1 MMLAINMLGVSEAD
15 VMAEIEGGTL
25 PAKKIGSS
33 YRVTR
38 AALDAFLLTEG
49 TPAEVVDFFKMMRD
63 APLEGKVSV
72 ELKTPTPEQAAQF
85 NQAMEMPD
93 GKYYK
98 LPITPSHQLVISSG
112 TKEGESSSTSSSSF
126 PVAQKDG
133 KFVIPLPVPTGQA
146 AK

>member
-1 MMLAINMLGVSEAD
+1 
-15 VMAEIEGGTL
+15 
-25 PAKKIGSS
+25 
-33 YRVTR
+33 
-38 AALDAFLLTEG
+38 
-49 TPAEVVDFFKMMRD
+49 MMRD

-146 AK
+146 AQ